1 MFREKAATLAA
12 ALEHDDQHD
21 AARQALRGF
30 LDRIVIPPGAGLL
43 QVVGN
48 FGAMLATAEGRK
60 AGLASGVG
68 YVGCGGPQPSLP
80 QPHHPHC
87 PLRGGGMKRHDEAAK
102 SACAR
107 SAQPVRCI
115 NSIRSGHA
123 LVLMQQPAETVAA
136 AYGQSLRASPLF
148 SRRSP
153 LGDLDVVGDLGGVL
167 DAEIR
172 TVGGGTQDAGS
183 RTRPPEP
190 PERVSDRAC
199 GQRSTR
205 TPPEGER
212 NQRMRL

>member
-80 QPHHPHC
+80 TTSSS
-87 PLRGGGMKRHDEAAK
+87 PLPSTWWRHEAPRRGREIRVRAFRSACTVHKLDPVRPRARTHATARRDGRGGLWPEFA
-102 SACAR
+102 SQ
-107 SAQPVRCI
+107 STFQSPV
-115 NSIRSGHA
+115 A
-123 LVLMQQPAETVAA
+123 PW
-136 AYGQSLRASPLF
+136 
-148 SRRSP
+148 
-153 LGDLDVVGDLGGVL
+153 
-167 DAEIR
+167 
-172 TVGGGTQDAGS
+172 
-183 RTRPPEP
+183 
-190 PERVSDRAC
+190 
-199 GQRSTR
+199 
-205 TPPEGER
+205 
-212 NQRMRL
+212 